1 MVSNSVSGVRRGA
14 NPAWTVW
21 LVVALVL
28 GGAAGAEA
36 ARQFEGEVIRL
47 QVWGGPEG
55 EMVQKH
61 AVKPFEEATGA
72 KVITE
77 FGYTSASVAKL
88 RAQKNDPQL
97 DLVMFDDIGV
107 VTAEREGLLEPL
119 DLKKIPNA
127 ADIPGKFVF
136 GDKGIGMYVYL
147 NALAYSKQALKEPP
161 KSWRVIWDPKYTG
174 KVILPA
180 IDATSIFKILIM
192 ASLLNGG
199 DQKNMEPGF
208 AAMARL
214 KPNIHSLEKNTAVIA
229 ENLRNGE
236 ASIAAWQVAIMK
248 PYIDQGYPIGVTI
261 QLEEGIFGTPGCVSI
276 VKGYKAKRPVLEAFI
291 NRVLSPEAQAGFARD
306 FWHSPTNRKVAIP
319 RELQNVSLPAE
330 GSSVKLVPVDLDHFY
345 QNKAQWLDRLS
356 KTLLQ

>member
-1 MVSNSVSGVRRGA
+1 MRTLWRPIHVQPLLLLGA
-14 NPAWTVW
+14 IA
-21 LVVALVL
+21 ALVL
-28 GGAAGAEA
+28 GSPGI
-36 ARQFEGEVIRL
+36 ARPARPFEGEVIRV

-55 EMVQKH
+55 EMIQKH
-61 AVKPFEEATGA
+61 VAKSFEETTGA
-72 KVITE
+72 KVVLE

-97 DLVMFDDIGV
+97 DLVLFDDIGV
-107 VTAEREGLLEPL
+107 ITAGREGLLDSL
-119 DLKKIPNA
+119 DYAKIPNA
-127 ADIPGKFVF
+127 ADIPKKYVF
-136 GDKGIGMYVYL
+136 DDKGIGLYVYL
-147 NALAYSKQALKEPP
+147 NALAYSKEAVKEPP
-161 KSWRVIWDPKYTG
+161 RSWRVLWEPRYKG

-229 ENLRNGE
+229 ENLRTGE
-236 ASIAAWQVAIMK
+236 AAIAAWQVAIMK
-248 PYIDQGYPIGVTI
+248 PYVDQGYPVGVTI

-276 VKGYKAKRPVLEAFI
+276 VKGHKAKRATLEAFI
-291 NRVLSPEAQAGFARD
+291 NRVLSPEAQAGYMRD
-306 FWHSPTNRKVAIP
+306 FWHSPTNRKVSVP
-319 RELQNVSLPAE
+319 REFQHVALPPE
-330 GSSVKLVPVDLDHFY
+330 GSPVKLVPVDLDHFY
-345 QNKAQWLDRLS
+345 QARGQWLDRLN